1 MLWYV
6 GKRLLQLIPV
16 FLGATFLIYAMVF
29 LTPGD
34 PVLALA
40 GEKAAD
46 PDVLDAIRQQYN
58 LDKPF
63 LVQYLLFLGGV
74 FKGDLGMTFSNR
86 PVIDVLAE
94 SFPITIKLALMALAI
109 EIIFGIGF
117 GILAGL
123 KKGSWFDSTLLV
135 VSLVIIAVPIFVIG
149 FVGQFL
155 FGIQWGIVP
164 PTVGSNA
171 SFERLLLPAA
181 VLGLVS
187 FAYVL
192 RLTRSEI
199 AQNLRADFVR
209 TAKSRGL
216 PRWAVIRNH
225 VIRNSMIPVV
235 TFIGADLAA
244 LMGGA
249 IVTEGIFNIHGVGG
263 LVFQAV
269 NLGESPTVVS
279 VVTVLVIIFVIS
291 NLLID
296 LLYALLDPRIRY
308 A

>member
-1 MLWYV
+1 MV
-6 GKRLLQLIPV
+6 PV

-34 PVLALA
+34 PIAALA
-40 GEKAAD
+40 GDKPLS
-46 PDVLDAIRQQYN
+46 PDIIHSIRSQYH

-63 LVQYLLFLGGV
+63 IIQYLLYLQGIFT
-74 FKGDLGMTFSNR
+74 GDLGQTFSGQR
-86 PVIDVLAE
+86 VSTVLAQA
-94 SFPITIKLALMALAI
+94 FPVTVRLALMAIVI
-109 EIIFGIGF
+109 ETIFGIGF
-117 GILAGL
+117 GVLAGL
-123 KKGSWFDSTLLV
+123 KKGGLFDSTILV

-149 FVGQFL
+149 FVAQFL
-155 FGIQWGIVP
+155 VGITWGIVP
-164 PTVGSNA
+164 ATVGAQAGFTN
-171 SFERLLLPAA
+171 LIMPAF

-192 RLTRSEI
+192 RLTRSEV
-199 AQNLRADFVR
+199 ADALGHDFVR
-209 TAKSRGL
+209 TAYARGMKH
-216 PRWAVIRNH
+216 RTVILHH
-225 VIRNSMIPVV
+225 VLRNSMIPVV

-249 IVTEGIFNIHGVGG
+249 IVTEGIFNINGVGG
-263 LVFQAV
+263 LVYHAV
-269 NLGESPTVVS
+269 MLGEAPTVVS

>member
-1 MLWYV
+1 MWWYL

-40 GEKAAD
+40 GDKAAD
-46 PDVLDAIRQQYN
+46 PAVLESIREQYH

-63 LVQYLLFLGGV
+63 IVQYLMYLGGI
-74 FKGDLGMTFSNR
+74 FQGDLGLTFSGR
-86 PVIDVLAE
+86 EVTTVLAE
-94 SFPITIKLALMALAI
+94 AFPITIRLALMALVI
-109 EIIFGIGF
+109 ETVFGVGF
-117 GILAGL
+117 GVVAGL
-123 KKGSWFDSTLLV
+123 KKGGWFDSTLLV
-135 VSLVIIAVPIFVIG
+135 VSLIIIAIPIFVLG

-155 FGIQWGIVP
+155 FGIQWGVVP
-164 PTVGSNA
+164 PTVGSHG
-171 SFERLLLPAA
+171 SFTRLLLPAF

-192 RLTRSEI
+192 RLTRSEV
-199 AQNLRADFVR
+199 AQNLRADYVR
-209 TAKSRGL
+209 TASARGL
-216 PRWAVIRNH
+216 SRPKVIAAH
-225 VIRNSMIPVV
+225 VLRNSLIPVV
-235 TFIGADLAA
+235 TFIGADFAA
-244 LMGGA
+244 LLGGA

-263 LVFQAV
+263 LLFEAV
-269 NLGESPTVVS
+269 KLGESPTVVS
-279 VVTVLVIIFVIS
+279 VVTVLVIIFVLS
-291 NLLID
+291 NLIID

>member
-1 MLWYV
+1 MLWYI
-6 GKRLLQLIPV
+6 GRRLLQLIPV
-16 FLGATFLIYAMVF
+16 FLGATLLIYAMVF

-40 GEKAAD
+40 GEKAVD
-46 PDVLDAIRQQYN
+46 PDVLDAIREQYN

-63 LVQYLLFLGGV
+63 IVQYLLFLGGV
-74 FKGDLGMTFSNR
+74 FTGDLGMTFSSR
-86 PVIDVLAE
+86 PVLDVLAE
-94 SFPITIKLALMALAI
+94 AFPITFKLAIMALVI
-109 EIIFGIGF
+109 EIIFGIIF
-117 GILAGL
+117 GIIAGL
-123 KKGSWFDSTLLV
+123 KKGSIFDSSLLV

-149 FVGQFL
+149 FVAQFL
-155 FGIQWGIVP
+155 FGIRWGVVA
-164 PTVGSNA
+164 PTVGSDS
-171 SFERLLLPAA
+171 SFTRLLLPAF

-199 AQNLRADFVR
+199 SENLKADFVR
-209 TAKSRGL
+209 TASSRGL
-216 PRWAVIRNH
+216 SRWAVIRNH

-263 LVFQAV
+263 LLFQAV
-269 NLGESPTVVS
+269 TLGEAPTVVS
-279 VVTVLVIIFVIS
+279 VVTVLVVIFVIA

-296 LLYALLDPRIRY
+296 LLYAVLDPRIRY

>member
-1 MLWYV
+1 MMWYI

-40 GEKAAD
+40 GEKAVD
-46 PDVLDAIRQQYN
+46 PDVLDSIREQYN

-63 LVQYLLFLGGV
+63 ILQYLLFLGGV
-74 FKGDLGMTFSNR
+74 FQGDLGMTFSSR

-94 SFPITIKLALMALAI
+94 SFPITFKLALMALAV

-117 GILAGL
+117 GIIAGL
-123 KKGSWFDSTLLV
+123 KKGSFFDSTLLV
-135 VSLVIIAVPIFVIG
+135 ISLIIIAVPIFVIG
-149 FVGQFL
+149 FVAQFL
-155 FGIQWGIVP
+155 FGIQWGVVP
-164 PTVGSNA
+164 PTVGSDS
-171 SFERLLLPAA
+171 SFTRLLLPAF

-199 AQNLRADFVR
+199 AENLKADFVR
-209 TAKSRGL
+209 TASSRGL
-216 PRWAVIRNH
+216 SRWAVIRNH
-225 VIRNSMIPVV
+225 VIRNSMIPVI

-263 LVFQAV
+263 LLFQAV
-269 NLGESPTVVS
+269 TLGEAPTVVS
-279 VVTVLVIIFVIS
+279 VVTVLVIIFVIA
-291 NLLID
+291 NLVID

>member
-6 GKRLLQLIPV
+6 GRRLLQLIPV
-16 FLGATFLIYAMVF
+16 FIGATFLIYAMVF

-46 PDVLDAIRQQYN
+46 PDVLDAIREQYN

-63 LVQYLLFLGGV
+63 LVQYLLFLGGI
-74 FKGDLGMTFSNR
+74 FHGDLGMTFSGR
-86 PVIDVLAE
+86 PVTEVLAE
-94 SFPITIKLALMALAI
+94 SFPITIKLALMALVI
-109 EIIFGIGF
+109 ETVFGVGF
-117 GILAGL
+117 GIIAGL
-123 KKGSWFDSTLLV
+123 KKGKWFDSTLLV
-135 VSLVIIAVPIFVIG
+135 VSLMIIAVPIFVIG

-155 FGIQWGIVP
+155 FGIQLGWVP
-164 PTVGSNA
+164 PTVGSNG
-171 SFERLLLPAA
+171 SFDRLILPAL

-192 RLTRSEI
+192 RLTRSEV

-209 TAKSRGL
+209 TAASRGL
-216 PRWAVIRNH
+216 SRRVVVRNH
-225 VIRNSMIPVV
+225 VIRNSMIPVI

-263 LVFQAV
+263 LLFQAV
-269 NLGESPTVVS
+269 TLGESPTVVS
-279 VVTVLVIIFVIS
+279 VVTVLVVIFVLA

>member
-1 MLWYV
+1 MLWYI
-6 GKRLLQLIPV
+6 GRRFLQLIPV

-46 PDVLDAIRQQYN
+46 PEVLDAIREQYN

-63 LVQYLLFLGGV
+63 IVQYLMFLGGI
-74 FKGDLGMTFSNR
+74 FQGDLGMTFSGR
-86 PVIDVLAE
+86 RVTEVLAE
-94 SFPITIKLALMALAI
+94 SFPITIKLALMALVI
-109 EIIFGIGF
+109 ETVFGVGF
-117 GILAGL
+117 GIIAGL
-123 KKGSWFDSTLLV
+123 KKGKWFDSTLLV
-135 VSLVIIAVPIFVIG
+135 VSLVIIAIPIFVIG
-149 FVGQFL
+149 FVGQFI
-155 FGIQWGIVP
+155 FGIQLDWVP
-164 PTVGSNA
+164 QTVGSHG
-171 SFERLLLPAA
+171 SFGRLLLPAF

-187 FAYVL
+187 FAYLL
-192 RLTRSEI
+192 RLTRSEV
-199 AQNLRADFVR
+199 AQNLREDYVR
-209 TAKSRGL
+209 TAASRGL
-216 PRWAVIRNH
+216 SRGQVVRNH
-225 VIRNSMIPVV
+225 VIRNSMIPVI

-263 LVFQAV
+263 LLFQAV
-269 NLGESPTVVS
+269 TLGESPTVVS
-279 VVTVLVIIFVIS
+279 VVTVLVIIFVVA
-291 NLLID
+291 NLVVD

>member
-1 MLWYV
+1 MWWYL

-40 GEKAAD
+40 GDKAAD
-46 PDVLDAIRQQYN
+46 PAVLESIREQYH

-63 LVQYLLFLGGV
+63 IVQYLMYLGGI
-74 FKGDLGMTFSNR
+74 FQGDLGLTFSGR
-86 PVIDVLAE
+86 EVTTVLAE
-94 SFPITIKLALMALAI
+94 AFPITIRLALMALVI
-109 EIIFGIGF
+109 ETVFGVGF
-117 GILAGL
+117 GVVAGL
-123 KKGSWFDSTLLV
+123 KKGGWFDSTLLV
-135 VSLVIIAVPIFVIG
+135 VSLIIIAIPIFVLG

-164 PTVGSNA
+164 PTVGSHG
-171 SFERLLLPAA
+171 SFTRLLLPAF

-192 RLTRSEI
+192 RLTRSEV
-199 AQNLRADFVR
+199 AQNLRADYVR
-209 TAKSRGL
+209 TASARGL
-216 PRWAVIRNH
+216 SRPKVIAAH
-225 VIRNSMIPVV
+225 VLRNSLIPVV
-235 TFIGADLAA
+235 TFIGADFAA
-244 LMGGA
+244 LLGGA

-263 LVFQAV
+263 LVFEAV
-269 NLGESPTVVS
+269 KLGESPTVVS
-279 VVTVLVIIFVIS
+279 VVTVLVIIFVLS
-291 NLLID
+291 NLIID